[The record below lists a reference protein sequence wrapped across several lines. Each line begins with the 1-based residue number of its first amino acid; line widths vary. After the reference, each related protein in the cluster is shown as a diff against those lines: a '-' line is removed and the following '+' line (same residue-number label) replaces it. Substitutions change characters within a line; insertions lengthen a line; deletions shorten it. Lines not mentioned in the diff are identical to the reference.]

1 MAAICAQLRSNTDV
15 YYRFQEKGSAVA
27 CYHGWI
33 EVQPKAEQSL
43 CISGRLAVDFPESFS
58 LAHTDPKLP
67 LGGEASVIRT
77 PSCRRTRSDQT
88 EVFQHRFQFWHL
100 ASEEEKSRA
109 MAESPSTGFIVA
121 CFPPFAAAA
130 DLSVCDHFHIMVMY
144 DQCNQI
150 TFFSNTIKKHISKS
164 VTLGN

>member
-43 CISGRLAVDFPESFS
+43 CISGRLGVDFPESFS
-58 LAHTDPKLP
+58 LAHTDPTLP
-67 LGGEASVIRT
+67 LGCGEASVIRT

-88 EVFQHRFQFWHL
+88 GSKFSSTDFNFGIQLLKKKRAEPWQNHL
-100 ASEEEKSRA
+100 PPASSLHVPH
-109 MAESPSTGFIVA
+109 PS
-121 CFPPFAAAA
+121 
-130 DLSVCDHFHIMVMY
+130 L
-144 DQCNQI
+144 QLQI
-150 TFFSNTIKKHISKS
+150 FLFVITST
-164 VTLGN
+164 

>member
-1 MAAICAQLRSNTDV
+1 MHSFVLIRTFITDFRRKVLQLHAIMDGLKCSLKLN
-15 YYRFQEKGSAVA
+15 
-27 CYHGWI
+27 
-33 EVQPKAEQSL
+33 SL

-150 TFFSNTIKKHISKS
+150 TFFSNTVKKHISKS